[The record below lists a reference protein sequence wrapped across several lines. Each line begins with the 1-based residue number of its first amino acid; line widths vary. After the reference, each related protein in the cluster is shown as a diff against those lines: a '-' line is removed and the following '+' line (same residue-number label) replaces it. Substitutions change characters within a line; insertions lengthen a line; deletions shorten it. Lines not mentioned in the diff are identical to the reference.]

1 MSVRGIDIIGP
12 ISGACQVQ
20 VHGGRAS
27 LSNVTG
33 TTGYVLLQTLS
44 RTTGIFVPYS
54 KTEMARRFLEK
65 AGEGD
70 RAGFEEQ

>member
-1 MSVRGIDIIGP
+1 
-12 ISGACQVQ
+12 
-20 VHGGRAS
+20 